1 HEGEGPQ
8 PYWAWEPSACKLE
21 EVDAAKFCRVMKGR
35 KGLLFVGDSLSHLM
49 TRTLASILGANFVSN
64 PQSNLNFSACGGALK
79 ISWYRNDVLDVSGT
93 TKWNSDYCNTFKT
106 LCCVVFAKDS
116 VLERFD
122 TVVVNAGVHPM
133 AGGVSEY

>member
-1 HEGEGPQ
+1 
-8 PYWAWEPSACKLE
+8 
-21 EVDAAKFCRVMKGR
+21 
-35 KGLLFVGDSLSHLM
+35 M

-93 TKWNSDYCNTFKT
+93 TKWDSDYCNTLKT

-133 AGGVSEY
+133 AGGVSEYERRMTTASEALNSSLKRLHGDSGIFVVRNSLPGHWECSDR